1 MINIEIIEGG
11 ARMKCISCSKE
22 IKDGSVFCEFC
33 GSQQLEVSLLDESK
47 EISKGKDGVYRWVY
61 ELNMWTNPG
70 LLITLLNVV
79 LLATAFP
86 TLLVSLLEL
95 FERGFSEAIEAFV
108 TVGGFAGGI
117 MVGLAIIAY
126 IIIAVLNGGKYCVAF
141 EMDEKGIRH
150 IQMDKQFKRSQV
162 LSMITVLAGALA
174 NNPTAMGAGLLANAK
189 KTSYSQFSK
198 VKNIKAKRNLNI
210 IYVNESFERNQ
221 IYVSREDFNSVYDYI
236 AKRCK
241 KANIK

>member
-1 MINIEIIEGG
+1 
-11 ARMKCISCSKE
+11 
-22 IKDGSVFCEFC
+22 
-33 GSQQLEVSLLDESK
+33 
-47 EISKGKDGVYRWVY
+47 
-61 ELNMWTNPG
+61 
-70 LLITLLNVV
+70 
-79 LLATAFP
+79 
-86 TLLVSLLEL
+86 
-95 FERGFSEAIEAFV
+95 
-108 TVGGFAGGI
+108 